1 MKKILIIQVIIA
13 LITIYEVKL
22 INKISS
28 GISELT
34 RLTNVDS
41 VINRVRIDSIELVIT
56 QKIVQLLI
64 LKILLSMKLKKLIV
78 LMTVLVWNCLNGWCQ
93 TESPHPLRG
102 NDIIVNVRIDLIR
115 KANVKLIEHKH
126 CPDIINAKDTIIK
139 LERLKY
145 NTLDSL
151 YKVELSKYYNNVQIL
166 QKQINSTKRRNK
178 ILGGTAVGSIAVLV
192 LTLLIK

>member
-56 QKIVQLLI
+56 QKD
-64 LKILLSMKLKKLIV
+64 S
-78 LMTVLVWNCLNGWCQ
+78 T
-93 TESPHPLRG
+93 
-102 NDIIVNVRIDLIR
+102 IVNI
-115 KANVKLIEHKH
+115 KNTIEHEVKEANNLN
-126 CPDIINAKDTIIK
+126 DSAS
-139 LERLKY
+139 LELFERLVS
-145 NTLDSL
+145 N
-151 YKVELSKYYNNVQIL
+151 
-166 QKQINSTKRRNK
+166 
-178 ILGGTAVGSIAVLV
+178 
-192 LTLLIK
+192 